1 VSWWSV
7 RFRTPA
13 VRETG
18 HRPRGVFLNMNTR
31 IGAVA
36 PLLIILVSLIVAAC
50 NNGAGGNGY

>member
-1 VSWWSV
+1 
-7 RFRTPA
+7 
-13 VRETG
+13 
-18 HRPRGVFLNMNTR
+18 MNTR